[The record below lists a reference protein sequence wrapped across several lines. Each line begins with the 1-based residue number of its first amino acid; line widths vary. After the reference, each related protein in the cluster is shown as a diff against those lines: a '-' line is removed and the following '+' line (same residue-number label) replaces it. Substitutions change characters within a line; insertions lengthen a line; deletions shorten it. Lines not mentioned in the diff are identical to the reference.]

1 MPADVRI
8 EIEHNETVL
17 RPVQNKVH
25 LVVLG
30 IVGEQTKHTSVIL
43 SIDA

>member
-1 MPADVRI
+1 MSTDVRI
-8 EIEHNETVL
+8 DIEHNETVL
-17 RPVQNKVH
+17 RPMQNKIH

-30 IVGEQTKHTSVIL
+30 IVGDQAKHTSVIL